1 MKKRTLRYLSG
12 TLFIST
18 VPTVVGTQQV
28 FAKGGSPAKPQQQPA
43 KPQQQP
49 AKPQQQPATPQQQK
63 EIVDYCFVE
72 AQRYWITHNSTLAL
86 QKMFQPINDKTKTE
100 VPDKIDL
107 EYEKYF
113 QDKSLRTFDNELELA
128 EKLYNDALKNPEK
141 EWDCKVVSGHMSNY
155 LTSEGIKHMFVR
167 FNSGKGGHAA
177 IMYAVKEPSKLGPN
191 KMEEN
196 WYILDMARVVAMVLT
211 QIFEPGQEMFNQM
224 WELSTQSTI
233 KDARDAA
240 KIPLI
245 SYSEWKYGFQ
255 NAPIVYVVNPNST
268 QSLRPKTWVPYDAIS
283 LGDYLVK
290 NSPEFAGKYL
300 ILEVAGTDRESL
312 QKNKNGEPVLK
323 SRRWLREI
331 EVQPKPTFYRTFNM
345 EVSANGQRL
354 SIPGCTIPYD
364 EEIFFAVE
372 KKNISLNNA

>member
-18 VPTVVGTQQV
+18 VPTLVGTQQV
-28 FAKGGSPAKPQQQPA
+28 FAEGES
-43 KPQQQP
+43 
-49 AKPQQQPATPQQQK
+49 PATPQQQK
-63 EIVDYCFVE
+63 EIVDYCFEE
-72 AQRYWITHNSTLAL
+72 AQKYWKIHNPILTL

-100 VPDKIDL
+100 VPDEVDL
-107 EYEKYF
+107 EYERYF

-128 EKLYNDALKNPEK
+128 EKLYNGALKNPEK

-155 LTSEGIKHMFVR
+155 LTSKGIKHMFVR
-167 FNSGKGGHAA
+167 FNSGRGGHAA
-177 IMYAVKEPSKLGPN
+177 IMYAVKEQSESDSN

-196 WYILDMARVVAMVLT
+196 WYILDMARVVARVLT
-211 QIFEPGQEMFNQM
+211 QISNSGQELFNQM
-224 WELSTQSTI
+224 WGLSTQSTI
-233 KDARDAA
+233 KNARDAA

-245 SYSEWKYGFQ
+245 SYSEWIYGFQ

-268 QSLRPKTWVPYDAIS
+268 QSLKPKTWIPYDAIS
-283 LGDYLVK
+283 LGDYLVE

-312 QKNKNGEPVLK
+312 QKNKNGVPVLK
-323 SRRWLREI
+323 SRRWLREVD
-331 EVQPKPTFYRTFNM
+331 VQPKPVFYRTFRM
-345 EVSANGQRL
+345 EISADGQRL